1 MIIKKKLLGK
11 TNIYCPKIG
20 FGGAPIGNLFK
31 KISNK
36 YASDILLESQKSGIN
51 LYDTSPL
58 YGYGLSEKRLGSF
71 FKNLN
76 RDQFLISTKV
86 GRYLVKEHASK
97 IDRGIFKGGLNF
109 RPVIDYTYD
118 GVMKS
123 FEQSLI
129 RLNVDH
135 IDLCLIHDVDYF
147 THGNQFEYY
156 FNQSLKGAYIA
167 LQKLKDQNLIRG
179 IGLGLNDADVANKF
193 LSAEEFDCVL
203 LAGRY
208 TLLDQSANNGFL
220 QTAKRKK
227 VGVIMAGI
235 FNSGILAKG
244 VKKSTYFYKPI
255 SENIRK
261 KFSQIN
267 NLCQKFNIP
276 IQAAAIQFPLKN
288 KNVNSIILGI
298 DDVNQ
303 INQNLNF
310 LNFRIEDNFWDQLI
324 KIE

>member
-11 TNIYCPKIG
+11 TNIHCPKIG

-31 KISNK
+31 KITNK
-36 YASDILLESQKSGIN
+36 YARQILSESQRFGIN

-58 YGYGLSEKRLGSF
+58 YGYGLSEQRIGNF
-71 FKNLN
+71 FKTLN

-86 GRYLVKEHASK
+86 GRYLVKEHEAK

-109 RPVIDYTYD
+109 RPVVDYTYD

-123 FEQSLI
+123 FEQSI
-129 RLNVDH
+129 MRLNVDH

-147 THGNQFEYY
+147 THGNKFEYY
-156 FNQSLKGAYIA
+156 FNESLRGAYIA
-167 LQKLKDQNLIRG
+167 LQKLKDQNLIRAIG
-179 IGLGLNDADVANKF
+179 IGLNDADAANKF
-193 LSAEEFDCVL
+193 LLAEEFDFVL

-208 TLLDQSANNGFL
+208 TLLDQSADKVFL
-220 QTAKRKK
+220 STAKEKK

-244 VKKSTYFYKPI
+244 IKNSTYFYRPI
-255 SENIRK
+255 SKNIHNKYNEINEICK
-261 KFSQIN
+261 KFN
-267 NLCQKFNIP
+267 VP

-288 KNVNSIILGI
+288 ENINSIILGM
-298 DDVNQ
+298 DDINQ
-303 INQNLNF
+303 ISKNLDYLNF
-310 LNFRIEDNFWDQLI
+310 
-324 KIE
+324 KIENDFWINLKKIF